1 MTVNL
6 RSVTLRFVQDVYL
19 VLIADK
25 HLGADEPC
33 QEQQSSK
40 ILTIIALTCVF
51 PPSANVPAVCA
62 QAGEVVASV
71 KASNSEGIIVKV
83 VTSARNVGRRE
94 KEREEN
100 AKR

>member
-71 KASNSEGIIVKV
+71 KASKDSEGIIVKV
-83 VTSARNVGRRE
+83 VTSA
-94 KEREEN
+94 
-100 AKR
+100 